1 MSGNTHDLHTELE
14 RIRREFAAA
23 QDRVVELESELKQ
36 KSGSA
41 QLDYLS
47 IVEHQTDLICRYTP
61 DFNLTFVNTAY
72 AQWFGKHPAD
82 MIGTNLFDYVPDADR
97 EATRLHFQELT
108 TEQPVATAEY
118 RSILPDGSVRWIQ
131 WTDRALLDET
141 GRIREYQGVG
151 RDVTERITSE
161 ARLQFMYEFLRSTNN
176 AQDFRSALAVS
187 MRLICNHHP
196 WVYGEI
202 WMPDQ
207 GNELLL
213 SQDIYYIDDAAL
225 EKLRPFRVATETYT
239 FLPGVGLPGRVWQNK
254 TATWIPDV
262 QALSEHE
269 FLRLDLAR
277 QAGLRGVAVIP
288 LLDGGEVLA
297 VTLFFSFQTIHP
309 DDRLLNLISAALHQ
323 LVPVL
328 RRKQALEALQVSEEL
343 YRTLVENSD
352 SAITVVDANG
362 QFLFANEEA
371 WRPFNLSP
379 EDRQGQTIHDLFP
392 PDVAD
397 RFVERIRGVIQTG
410 QARTD
415 VDQMQVGP
423 DTRWM
428 QATIAPLREADG
440 QIAKVLTNAVDI
452 TPLIQ
457 GEQALQRSAT
467 RLAGLHAIDRA
478 ILSAQSPEDVAQAA
492 LRNITE
498 LIPCQRASIYT
509 VDLGS
514 ETAHSIGD
522 YNRPKGSAFSGQN
535 ALAVAPS
542 IIAAV
547 AAERYILINDLDQ
560 HPYTPF
566 RQLYDEGI
574 RSSLIVG
581 LKFEGKLIGGF
592 TLHAAET
599 DYFTEEYIQI
609 ALEVADQLA
618 IVIHT
623 SQLDEQIR
631 QYTAELEDRVAQ
643 RTADLEKATT
653 RVEAI
658 LNSSSDGILLVN
670 HVRGIQQA
678 NAAFHTMFECE
689 NDACFGKPLGAVLH
703 PGDHPLLK
711 NAVEAVIA
719 QGIVRRFEARAR
731 RLDGQEFDVE
741 LGLARVEGLNGDSQ
755 NLVCTIRDISALK
768 EVERSLRESKQM
780 LSAVIETIPVRICWK
795 DRNSIYQGCNT
806 LHAHVLDLASPD
818 EVVGMTDFDF
828 DAETAPKWRAKDQQV
843 MTSGQP
849 ELNTEEMFNARD
861 GSPYWQ
867 RYNRV
872 PLRNDD
878 GDIIGV
884 LVTIENVTA
893 RKQAELAMAEE
904 RNLLR
909 TLIDTI
915 PDYIYVKDRQHRFL
929 LSNSAHARARGYNS
943 VDEIVGQTDFDFFPP
958 ELAEQFQAEEETIF
972 QTGEPLIDYEQPS
985 LSKAG
990 GFEWASSTKVP
1001 LRNLDG
1007 DLIGLV
1013 GITRDIT
1020 ERKQGEQALR
1030 EYAEEVHDL
1039 YNNAPCGYH
1048 SLDANGVFTRINDT
1062 ELQWLGYNRDEVIGK
1077 LHVTDVLSADS
1088 AAMFRANFPIFKQQ
1102 GWITDLEFDFRRKD
1116 GSLFPVLVSATAIY
1130 DENRELVHS
1139 RSTMFDITA
1148 LKQAQDALRESE
1160 ERSRTV
1166 IATMSEGIVL
1176 HGPDGA
1182 ITTCNAAAERLLGTP
1197 RDQMLGHAATD
1208 PGWRAIHEDG
1218 TPFPGETQPASVT
1231 LRTGQPQSNVV
1242 MGVDRPETGL
1252 VWMMVNSS
1260 PVFYPGDEQPRAVV
1274 ATFTD
1279 ISDRKR
1285 YEETLVSALQKE
1297 KELGELKSRFVSV
1310 ASHEFRTPLA
1320 AILATTETLTHYRG
1334 RMDEGQ
1340 IDVRLGKIRQQV
1352 NHMKNIMEDVLQL
1365 ARIQAGHIEF
1375 NPVASDLDELC
1386 RAVVEEFQGR
1396 PEYSERLVYD
1406 CADPPIV
1413 ASVDPRLMQQII
1425 SNLVSN
1431 ALKYSPPDK
1440 SIRIRLTHTAENATC
1455 QVSDE
1460 GIGIPPEDVKRLF
1473 EPFHRAGNVGAI
1485 AGTGLGLSI
1494 TKEAVEA
1501 HGGSLTVESEEGQGT
1516 TFTVIIPIARQ
1527 EKEVADDQDSGG

>member
-1 MSGNTHDLHTELE
+1 MSENKHDLQPELKH
-14 RIRREFAAA
+14 IRHELAAA
-23 QDRVVELESELKQ
+23 QDRVMELESQLKLM
-36 KSGSA
+36 SGPG
-41 QLDYLS
+41 QFDYLS
-47 IVEHQTDLICRYTP
+47 IVENQTDLICRYTP
-61 DFNLTFVNTAY
+61 DFNLTFVNKAY

-82 MIGTNLFDYVPDADR
+82 MIGTNLFDHIPEIDR
-97 EATRLHFQELT
+97 ETAKLHAQSLT
-108 TEQPVATAEY
+108 PDHPVATAEQ
-118 RSILPDGSVRWIQ
+118 RTIMPDGNLCWIQ

-151 RDVTERITSE
+151 RDVTERVTSG
-161 ARLQFMYEFLRSTNN
+161 ARLQFMYDFLRSTNN
-176 AQDFRSALAVS
+176 AQDFRSALEVS
-187 MRLICNHHP
+187 LRLICNHHP

-202 WMPDQ
+202 WMPAQ

-213 SQDIYYIDDAAL
+213 SQDIYYIDDSAS
-225 EKLRPFRVATETYT
+225 EKLKPFRAATETYT
-239 FLPGVGLPGRVWQNK
+239 FPPGIGLPGRAWQTK
-254 TATWIPDV
+254 TAEWIPDV

-277 QAGLRGVAVIP
+277 QAGLHGIAVIP
-288 LLDGGEVLA
+288 LLDGDEVLA

-309 DDRLLNLISAALHQ
+309 DHRLLNLLSTALNQ
-323 LVPVL
+323 LAPVL
-328 RRKQALEALQVSEEL
+328 RRKQALEALRVSEEL
-343 YRTLVENSD
+343 YRTLVENFD
-352 SAITVVDANG
+352 GVITMADADG
-362 QFLFANEEA
+362 QYLFANEAA

-379 EDRQGQTIHDLFP
+379 EERRGKTSHDLFP

-397 RFVERIRGVIQTG
+397 LFVERVRHVIQTG

-415 VDQMQVGP
+415 VDQMPVGP

-428 QATIAPLREADG
+428 RSTIAPLREADG
-440 QIAKVLTNAVDI
+440 QITKVLTNAVDI

-457 GEQALQRSAT
+457 GEQALQRSAA
-467 RLAGLHAIDRA
+467 RLASLQAIDRA
-478 ILSAQSPEDVAQAA
+478 VLTAQSLEEIAEAA
-492 LRNITE
+492 LSNIAK
-498 LIPCQRASIYT
+498 LIPYERATIFTIDMDSGI
-509 VDLGS
+509 
-514 ETAHSIGD
+514 AHSFGTHS
-522 YNRPKGSAFSGQN
+522 PKDTMLSRHRV
-535 ALAVAPS
+535 LAVHPPTV
-542 IIAAV
+542 AAV
-547 AAERYILINDLDQ
+547 AAERYILLTDLDQ
-560 HPYTPF
+560 HPYAPL

-574 RSSLIVG
+574 RSSLVVG
-581 LKFEGKLIGGF
+581 LKFEGELIGIF
-592 TLHAAET
+592 NLHAAEANH
-599 DYFTEEYIQI
+599 FTEEHIQV

-623 SQLDEQIR
+623 TQLHEQIR
-631 QYTAELEDRVAQ
+631 QHATELEDRVAQ
-643 RTADLEKATT
+643 RTADLEKAMT

-670 HVRGIQQA
+670 RTRGIQQG
-678 NAAFHTMFECE
+678 NAAFHTLFECE
-689 NDACFGKPLGAVLH
+689 NDACFGKPLEAVLH
-703 PGDHPLLK
+703 PSDHPLLK
-711 NAVEAVIA
+711 NAIEAVMA
-719 QGIVRRFEARAR
+719 QGIVQRFEARAR
-731 RLDGQEFDVE
+731 RLDGRVFDVE

-755 NLVCTIRDISALK
+755 NLVCTIRDISTLK
-768 EVERSLRESKQM
+768 DVERSLRESKQM
-780 LSAVIETIPVRICWK
+780 LSAVIENIPVRICWK

-806 LHAHVLDLASPD
+806 LHAHVLGLASPD
-818 EVVGMTDFDF
+818 EVVGMSDFDF
-828 DAETAPKWRAKDQQV
+828 DTEAAPKWRARDQQV
-843 MTSGQP
+843 MTSDQP
-849 ELNTEEMFNARD
+849 ELNTEEMFKEPD
-861 GSPYWQ
+861 GSSSWQ

-872 PLRNDD
+872 PLRNDN
-878 GDIIGV
+878 GNIIGV
-884 LVTIENVTA
+884 LVTIEDITA
-893 RKQAELAMAEE
+893 SKQAELAMAEE

-943 VDEIVGQTDFDFFPP
+943 VDEIVNQTDFDFFPS
-958 ELAEQFQAEEETIF
+958 ELAEQFRAEEETIF

-985 LSKAG
+985 LSKVG

-1020 ERKQGEQALR
+1020 ERKQAEQELR
-1030 EYAEEVHDL
+1030 AYAEEVHDL
-1039 YNNAPCGYH
+1039 YNKAPCGYH

-1062 ELQWLGYNRDEVIGK
+1062 ELQWLGYSRDEVIGK

-1088 AAMFRANFPIFKQQ
+1088 AAMFRANFPVFKQQ

-1139 RSTMFDITA
+1139 RSIMFDITA

-1176 HGPDGA
+1176 HGPDGT
-1182 ITTCNAAAERLLGTP
+1182 ITTYNAAAERLLGVT
-1197 RDQMLGHAATD
+1197 RDQMMGRTLMD
-1208 PGWRAIHEDG
+1208 PVWKAIHEDG
-1218 TPFPGETQPASVT
+1218 APFPGEAQPASVT

-1242 MGVDRPETGL
+1242 MGVHRPESGL
-1252 VWMMVNSS
+1252 AWILINSS
-1260 PVFYPGDEQPRAVV
+1260 PVIYPGDDRPRAVV

-1285 YEETLVSALQKE
+1285 YEETLERALEEE
-1297 KELGELKSRFVSV
+1297 KQLNELKSRFVSV

-1340 IDVRLGKIRQQV
+1340 IDIRLGKIRQQV
-1352 NHMKNIMEDVLQL
+1352 NHMKDIMEDVLQL

-1375 NPVASDLDELC
+1375 NPVASNLDELC
-1386 RAVVEEFQGR
+1386 RAIVEEFQGR
-1396 PEYSERLVYD
+1396 PEYGERIGYECV
-1406 CADPPIV
+1406 DPPV
-1413 ASVDPRLMQQII
+1413 VSRVDLRLMQQII
-1425 SNLVSN
+1425 SNLLSN
-1431 ALKYSPPDK
+1431 ALKYSPPDR

-1460 GIGIPPEDVKRLF
+1460 GIGIPPEDLKRLF

-1494 TKEAVEA
+1494 AKEAVEA
-1501 HGGSLTVESEEGQGT
+1501 HRGSITVESEVAKGT
-1516 TFTVIIPIARQ
+1516 TFTVVIPLARQ
-1527 EKEVADDQDSGG
+1527 ENEDTDDEDTDR